1 MEPNQNYEV
10 TVTVRNITKN
20 MRRFKFS
27 KPKTSNFRCDFENIG
42 SVAAGL
48 SVKLN
53 VQFEAD
59 TEGDYHDFIEIGCEG
74 FPNSYKLQ
82 LHAYQPG
89 ADIQFEPFVNMKFI
103 PNGETRYQTI
113 DFKNEGKISGFVNL
127 EEETRQKSSLT
138 FDPSSFDIQ
147 PNHVVSVTVGL
158 RG

>member
-1 MEPNQNYEV
+1 
-10 TVTVRNITKN
+10 

-74 FPNSYKLQ
+74 F
-82 LHAYQPG
+82 
-89 ADIQFEPFVNMKFI
+89 
-103 PNGETRYQTI
+103 
-113 DFKNEGKISGFVNL
+113 
-127 EEETRQKSSLT
+127 
-138 FDPSSFDIQ
+138 
-147 PNHVVSVTVGL
+147 
-158 RG
+158 